1 MGVAEVFV
9 APGNS
14 KKAFVSMELL
24 GEPQAGEQGL
34 RDNYVANVP
43 YHIVKEEGRWRLV
56 MERIIVVGSCP
67 FVYSSSR
74 EEAQPSE
81 GSTPN
86 RP

>member
-14 KKAFVSMELL
+14 KKAFASMELL

-56 MERIIVVGSCP
+56 M
-67 FVYSSSR
+67 
-74 EEAQPSE
+74 
-81 GSTPN
+81 
-86 RP
+86 